1 MNEADGQARF
11 TVRYQLTTADVRG
24 AIWSTA
30 GEWLGF
36 LIGIALLTLLCA
48 TWRPLG
54 RAGALGA
61 IVFPAVTVWWF
72 LSRLNRATRSLD
84 PYIGKDFVLSLDAA
98 GLRLDSALLNVEMP
112 WTSIRSVARHRAYWF
127 FHGKN
132 SGGRFFVPASAI
144 PAEARAYVARWAAA
158 AGARLT

>member
-1 MNEADGQARF
+1 MSEADGQARF

-30 GEWLGF
+30 GEWIGF

-48 TWRPLG
+48 TFRPLG
-54 RAGALGA
+54 NARIIGVFA
-61 IVFPAVTVWWF
+61 FPALTVWWF
-72 LSRLNRATRSLD
+72 LARLNRATRALD

-98 GLRLDSALLNVEMP
+98 GLHLESTLVKVEMP
-112 WTSIRSVARHRAYWF
+112 WTSIRSVTRYRAYWF

-132 SGGRFFVPASAI
+132 SEGRFFVPAAAI
-144 PAEARAYVARWAAA
+144 PVEARAYVARWAAA

>member
-1 MNEADGQARF
+1 MNEADEQTRF

-48 TWRPLG
+48 IWRPLG
-54 RAGALGA
+54 NARFIGALA
-61 IVFPAVTVWWF
+61 FPAITVWWF
-72 LSRLNRATRSLD
+72 LARLNRATRALD
-84 PYIGKDFVLSLDAA
+84 PYVGKDFVLSLDAT
-98 GLRLDSALLNVEMP
+98 GLRLESALMNVGMP
-112 WTSIRSVARHRAYWF
+112 WTSIRSVTRYRAYWF

-132 SGGRFFVPASAI
+132 SEGRFFVPAAAI